1 MKTRISRTLV
11 ALAAAGLIGSATLWT
26 AAVAGDKWEHGGE
39 RHSMRHG
46 PGATLGMGPMRGLMR
61 DLDLS
66 EEQRAR
72 IGDIIKNAWEQGAA
86 ERQALQGI
94 RAKVEEAVA
103 AEGFD
108 EARVRGI
115 IESGMPPLTESFVR
129 MARTM
134 AEVRTVLTPEQ
145 REKLDARRAELRE
158 QREERARERDAG

>member
-26 AAVAGDKWEHGGE
+26 AAVADDKWEHGGE
-39 RHSMRHG
+39 RHAMRHG
-46 PGATLGMGPMRGLMR
+46 PGTTLGMGPMRGLMR
-61 DLDLS
+61 NLDLS

-72 IGDIIKNAWEQGAA
+72 IGDIMKNAWAQGEA

-108 EARVRGI
+108 EARVRSI
-115 IESGMPPLTESFVR
+115 IESSMPQLTESFVR

-134 AEVRTVLTPEQ
+134 AEVRAVLTPAQ
-145 REKLDARRAELRE
+145 REQLDARLAEMRE
-158 QREERARERDAG
+158 RREERARDRDAG

>member
-1 MKTRISRTLV
+1 MKTRISRTVV

-26 AAVAGDKWEHGGE
+26 VAAAGDKWEHGSE

-46 PGATLGMGPMRGLMR
+46 PDMALGMGPMRGLMR

-72 IGDIIKNAWEQGAA
+72 IGDIMKSAWEQGAA